1 MSTEQKPSYWK
12 VFASLLLSIISTIVV
27 LYIGIKGIY
36 FFMPFVLAWIIA
48 MAVSPMVK
56 WLENRLKIVRRLGS
70 AITIVLVI
78 AGILLGIYALLI
90 ELWEI
95 ISRYISDFPDLYQA
109 ISVEV
114 EHAVNTLNIIFE
126 KLPEPV
132 DTAWDALV
140 LELGLVASDWIGN
153 MGQPTMSAAS
163 NIAKSIP
170 NILVSSILSII
181 ATYFFVADRE
191 QIIEWVSKVTP
202 SPISKRMKLVNYH
215 FKYAVGGY
223 FKAQFKIM
231 LIVFLMLFVSL
242 GLLGVNYA
250 ILVAFGIAVLDFFPV
265 FGTGTALIPW
275 ALFRLVLGDYKMALF
290 LIIIYVATQGLR
302 QFIQP
307 KMVADSVDMN
317 PVLALLLLYTGYKI
331 AGVTGMII
339 AVPIGLILINI
350 YEAGAMDYIT
360 KDIKVLRDGVL
371 KLCNESE
378 KFDDKN

>member
-1 MSTEQKPSYWK
+1 MSTQQNPSYCK
-12 VFASLLLSIISTIVV
+12 VFVSLLLSLIATIAV
-27 LYIGIKGIY
+27 LYIGIKAIY
-36 FFMPFVLAWIIA
+36 FFMPFILAWLIA

-56 WLENRLKIVRRLGS
+56 WLEKRLKIVRRLGS

-78 AGILLGIYALLI
+78 AVILLGIYALLI
-90 ELWEI
+90 ELWELI
-95 ISRYISDFPDLYQA
+95 TRYISDFPELYQA

-114 EHAVNTLNIIFE
+114 EYAVNTLNVIFE

-140 LELGLVASDWIGN
+140 VEVGLVASEWISN
-153 MGQPTMSAAS
+153 MSQPTMSAAS
-163 NIAKSIP
+163 NLAKSIP
-170 NILVSSILSII
+170 NMLVSSILSII

-191 QIIEWVSKVTP
+191 EIIEWVAKVTP
-202 SPISKRMKLVNYH
+202 ASISERMKLVNYH

-275 ALFRLVLGDYKMALF
+275 SLFRLVLGDYKMALF
-290 LIIIYVATQGLR
+290 LIIIYISTQGLR
-302 QFIQP
+302 QFVQP

-317 PVLALLLLYTGYKI
+317 PVVALVLLYTGYKVS
-331 AGVTGMII
+331 GVMGMII
-339 AVPIGLILINI
+339 AVPIGLILINL
-350 YEAGAMDYIT
+350 YEAGAMDYIM
-360 KDIKVLRDGVL
+360 DDVKVLRDGVL
-371 KLCNESE
+371 KLSNESK
-378 KFDDKN
+378 KFDD